1 MRTSIPGQKSISVS
15 STMGPFAE
23 SGLPAEPVLK
33 SAEPVLETA
42 DPLLDIFMLRITTL
56 RRFAEVVSTMTI
68 GAGR

>member
-1 MRTSIPGQKSISVS
+1 
-15 STMGPFAE
+15 MGPFAE